1 MTRGARA
8 GRYEDPVPPRV
19 RWWLLLPAVALVL
32 APVWVVLT
40 ATGAVVVAHPA
51 YPVTLGVTLLVGLV
65 GGVLA
70 LRGRRGQQAPPL
82 GD

>member
-1 MTRGARA
+1 
-8 GRYEDPVPPRV
+8 
-19 RWWLLLPAVALVL
+19 VALVL